1 MVGRMVGIP
10 QVGCIVD
17 GQMVDSSGM
26 VVDIQVRIVCHR
38 NVDHRGIQQLW
49 LCHWVQLLEM
59 LL

>member
-1 MVGRMVGIP
+1 MVGIP

-26 VVDIQVRIVCHR
+26 VVDIQVGMLCHR